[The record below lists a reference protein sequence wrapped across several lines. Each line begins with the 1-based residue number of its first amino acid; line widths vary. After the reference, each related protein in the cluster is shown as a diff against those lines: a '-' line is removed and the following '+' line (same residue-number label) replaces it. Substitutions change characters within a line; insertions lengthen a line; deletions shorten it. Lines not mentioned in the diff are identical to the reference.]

1 MTCWKIQKKLSGYLD
16 GAMSTADHQVVRE
29 HLEFCGDCRMELER
43 YRKLAL
49 LTARV
54 ERALPPPDL
63 AVKICVAVS
72 RQRNGRS
79 WAERMLSRADL
90 TLKNFLQ
97 PLALPATGGL
107 VVAMLMFLFGYQVIG
122 GGVPLGA
129 VPNDLP
135 TNLLQPARLETLGP
149 FPSPAFDENGA
160 GVAQT
165 LVVEALVNARGEMVD
180 YQILSG
186 PNDLSIRR
194 QLDQVLF
201 FSRFRPQMSFGRPT
215 PGGRVLLNFSVVLVR
230 G

>member
-1 MTCWKIQKKLSGYLD
+1 MTCWKIQKKLPGYLD

-29 HLEFCGDCRMELER
+29 HLEFCDDCRTELER

-63 AVKICVAVS
+63 AVKIRVTVS
-72 RQRNGRS
+72 RQRNARS

-90 TLKNFLQ
+90 TLRNFLQ

-107 VVAMLMFLFGYQVIG
+107 VVAMLMFVFGYQVIG

-149 FPSPAFDENGA
+149 FPVPTLDEDEA
-160 GVAQT
+160 GEART
-165 LVVEALVNARGEMVD
+165 LVIEALVNARGEMVD
-180 YQILSG
+180 YEILAG
-186 PNDLSIRR
+186 PNNLAVRR
-194 QLDQVLF
+194 QLDQALM
-201 FSRFRPQMSFGRPT
+201 FSKFRPQMSFGRPT
-215 PGGRVLLNFSVVLVR
+215 AGGRVLLNFSVVLVR

>member
-1 MTCWKIQKKLSGYLD
+1 MTCWRIQKKLPGYLD
-16 GAMSTADHQVVRE
+16 GAMFTADHQVVRE
-29 HLEFCGDCRMELER
+29 HLEFCDDCRTELER

-54 ERALPPPDL
+54 ERVLPPPDL
-63 AVKICVAVS
+63 AVKIRVAVS
-72 RQRNGRS
+72 RQRNARS

-107 VVAMLMFLFGYQVIG
+107 VVAMLMFVFGYQVIG

-135 TNLLQPARLETLGP
+135 TNLLQPARLETLAP
-149 FPSPAFDENGA
+149 FPVPTLDGDGSGDAR
-160 GVAQT
+160 T
-165 LVVEALVNARGEMVD
+165 LVIEALINARGELVD
-180 YQILSG
+180 YEILVG
-186 PNDLSIRR
+186 PDSLTVRR
-194 QLDQVLF
+194 QLDQALM
-201 FSRFRPQMSFGRPT
+201 FSKFRPQMSFGRPT